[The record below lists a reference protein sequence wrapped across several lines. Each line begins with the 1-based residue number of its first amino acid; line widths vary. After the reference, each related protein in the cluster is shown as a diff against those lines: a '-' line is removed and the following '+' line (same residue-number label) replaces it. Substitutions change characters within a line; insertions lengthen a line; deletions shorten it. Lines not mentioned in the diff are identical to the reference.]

1 MEGVKAVGEWQLKIL
16 QETIQGMT
24 TAVGGLAKAGSPQQL
39 MAAETELT
47 KKAFETAVSK
57 MRELAEIVA
66 KANRQ
71 ATDAI
76 VNRVPASLDEIRD
89 VLKLPPPPAA

>member
-1 MEGVKAVGEWQLKIL
+1 LKIL

-39 MAAETELT
+39 MAAETELA

-66 KANRQ
+66 KANQQ

-89 VLKLPPPPAA
+89 VLKLPAPPAS